1 MSNQTKKV
9 NCLNIAYIF
18 KTSLGS
24 INGSWTEGNVSTV
37 KKITLPDGN
46 QLPYVSGQSLKYQ
59 IKKGWR
65 EMGETLSEVKATE
78 NAKGVDVSL
87 GEPYNYIDDD
97 LFGFMIATTGE
108 NRRRTAPVRCSAA
121 IGVFPYQGD
130 RDLGTKSKEKT
141 GEDMGSG
148 GNIFETEIYYNYF
161 KVNIL
166 VELDR
171 IGNFQ
176 EFELESTQKK
186 DIQNLS
192 IEKRRARVIN
202 FLKSLSNVW
211 GGGKQSRILTDMS
224 PKFLAITFQNVKSPI
239 FLEGLNVSKSE
250 VLDTKT
256 INQILSDHSE
266 TIEKQILGLRSGI
279 FKNENIDLEG
289 VESIQTAFDS
299 AIDYIDKLEF

>member
-37 KKITLPDGN
+37 KKITLPDGS

-87 GEPYNYIDDD
+87 GEPNNYIDDD
-97 LFGFMIATTGE
+97 LFGFMIATSGE

-130 RDLGTKSKEKT
+130 RDLGTKSKEQT

-171 IGNFQ
+171 IGNFRD
-176 EFELESTQKK
+176 FELARAQKGK
-186 DIQNLS
+186 VQNLS
-192 IEKRRARVIN
+192 IEDRRTRVIN

-224 PKFLAITFQNVKSPI
+224 PKFLAITFQKAKSPI
-239 FLEGLNVSKSE
+239 FLEGLNISKSE
-250 VLDTKT
+250 ELDTTT
-256 INQILSDHSE
+256 INQILDDHSKI
-266 TIEKQILGLRSGI
+266 IEKQILGLRSGI
-279 FKNENIDLEG
+279 FKNEKTDLEDF
-289 VESIQTAFDS
+289 VSIQTAFDN
-299 AIDYIDKLEF
+299 AIEHIGKFEF

>member
-1 MSNQTKKV
+1 MSNHTKKV

-37 KKITLPDGN
+37 KKITLPDGS

-78 NAKGVDVSL
+78 NAKGVDVPL
-87 GEPYNYIDDD
+87 GEPNNYIDDD
-97 LFGFMIATTGE
+97 LFGFMIATSGE

-130 RDLGTKSKEKT
+130 RDLGTKSKEQT

-166 VELDR
+166 LELDR
-171 IGNFQ
+171 IGNFRD
-176 EFELESTQKK
+176 FELAKAQKGK
-186 DIQNLS
+186 VQNLS
-192 IEKRRARVIN
+192 IDDRRTRVTN

-224 PKFLAITFQNVKSPI
+224 PKFLAITFQNAKSPI
-239 FLEGLNVSKSE
+239 FLEGLNISKSE
-250 VLDTKT
+250 ELDTTT
-256 INQILSDHSE
+256 INQILDDHSQI
-266 TIEKQILGLRSGI
+266 IEKQILGLRSGI
-279 FKNENIDLEG
+279 FKNEKTDLEDF
-289 VESIQTAFDS
+289 VSIQTAFDN
-299 AIDYIDKLEF
+299 AIEHIGKLEF